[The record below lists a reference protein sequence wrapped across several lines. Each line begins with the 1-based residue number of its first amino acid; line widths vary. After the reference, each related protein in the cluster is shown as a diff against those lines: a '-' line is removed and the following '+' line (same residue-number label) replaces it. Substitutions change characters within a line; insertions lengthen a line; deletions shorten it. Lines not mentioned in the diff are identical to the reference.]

1 MLFWPFFSSRPQAAV
16 FASFIPGINIIR
28 MLLMGLGIWKDNATV
43 KSFSRNGDYREL
55 LRGPFCYACSL
66 TIGTLYWRTSP
77 IAIASVCNLCAGDGV
92 ADIVGR
98 KFGTRKLPYNQSKSY
113 AGSIAM
119 ATAGFVAS
127 LTFMLYFS
135 FFGFMQESWTMVLGF
150 LVTSLAAALV
160 ESLPIHSIID
170 DNITVVLASIV
181 AGELIF

>member
-1 MLFWPFFSSRPQAAV
+1 MVLF
-16 FASFIPGINIIR
+16 
-28 MLLMGLGIWKDNATV
+28 L
-43 KSFSRNGDYREL
+43 
-55 LRGPFCYACSL
+55 
-66 TIGTLYWRTSP
+66 
-77 IAIASVCNLCAGDGV
+77 GV

-119 ATAGFVAS
+119 VTAGFGAS

-135 FFGFMQESWTMVLGF
+135 FFGFMQESWAMVLGF

-181 AGELIF
+181 AGKLIF